1 MTQYNTLNAK
11 LSNSPLNKLKSVIK
25 HKTEVSLNL
34 SSNFIENSND
44 ETNFSHKLILADT
57 QVSKVRKAFANGL
70 SANKIFSKTQ
80 LPNMIQSRG
89 ILGEL
94 LVVSYEALSA
104 ETQELIKRAPE
115 LTKDATRYFVNKGI
129 NKLKKDFTL
138 SECSVITL
146 RNNEIKDIMKV
157 IKSLEKRGILL
168 KWTTTKITSQE
179 KGFLNFLRPLITAH
193 LPLMEIVHSLH

>member
-70 SANKIFSKTQ
+70 SANKNFSKTQ
-80 LPNMIQSRG
+80 LPNM
-89 ILGEL
+89 
-94 LVVSYEALSA
+94 Y
-104 ETQELIKRAPE
+104 
-115 LTKDATRYFVNKGI
+115 
-129 NKLKKDFTL
+129 
-138 SECSVITL
+138 
-146 RNNEIKDIMKV
+146 
-157 IKSLEKRGILL
+157 
-168 KWTTTKITSQE
+168 SQE
-179 KGFLNFLRPLITAH
+179 EFLVNYLQYHMKLFQQKRKN
-193 LPLMEIVHSLH
+193 

>member
-70 SANKIFSKTQ
+70 SANKNFSKTQ
-80 LPNMIQSRG
+80 LPNIIQSRV

-94 LVVSYEALSA
+94 LVVSYEA
-104 ETQELIKRAPE
+104 ETQELIKTAPE
-115 LTKDATRYFVNKGI
+115 LTKDATRYFVNKRI
-129 NKLKKDFTL
+129 SKLKKDFTL

-146 RNNEIKDIMKV
+146 KNNEIKDIMKV
-157 IKSLEKRGILL
+157 IKSLGKRGILL
-168 KWTTTKITSQE
+168 KGTTTKITSQE
-179 KGFLNFLRPLITAH
+179 KGF
-193 LPLMEIVHSLH
+193 